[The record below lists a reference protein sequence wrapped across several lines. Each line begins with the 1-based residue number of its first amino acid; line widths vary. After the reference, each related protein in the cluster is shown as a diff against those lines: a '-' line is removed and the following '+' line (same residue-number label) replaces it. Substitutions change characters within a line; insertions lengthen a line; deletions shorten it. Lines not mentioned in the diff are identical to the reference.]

1 MQLKK
6 VILTVAALFFVS
18 TVATTNVLGAEKFA
32 WKMATSW
39 PAGTI
44 LQESANAFADQVTKM
59 SNGRL
64 TIKTYPA
71 GVLMGALEVTDSV
84 RMGVIDAAH
93 SSPSYSVGQLPA
105 APLFGYIP
113 FGMEAIPYL
122 TWLYEGEGSQL
133 LAELYEKFDLGY
145 VAPCGILPTENL
157 AWSNK
162 PITKM
167 EDFKGLKFRTSGY
180 WGEILSEAGASVMM
194 LPAGEVYEALQ
205 RKVLDAGEFSIPN
218 IDKDLAFYE
227 IADYLLVP
235 GIHQTSTIL
244 DLKVNKRSWNKLPED
259 LKEIVRVAAKAATLE
274 ILTRCIV
281 RDVPALD
288 FFKEKGVK
296 IQYLDP
302 EIQKVLAA
310 KTSALMEKKSAKDPF
325 FKKVYESQKK
335 FRTGYDQYKALMTP
349 SFK

>member
-1 MQLKK
+1 MLRK
-6 VILTVAALFFVS
+6 ITTLAAAVTFCLASVLS
-18 TVATTNVLGAEKFA
+18 TACFAEEKIT
-32 WKMATSW
+32 WKLATSW
-39 PAGTI
+39 PKGTI
-44 LQESANAFADQVTKM
+44 LQESAETFAEQVGKM

-93 SSPSYSVGQLPA
+93 SSPGYNVGQLPA

-122 TWLYEGEGSQL
+122 TWLYEGEGKDML
-133 LAELYEKFDLGY
+133 PELFAKYDLGY
-145 VAPCGILPTENL
+145 VAPCGIIPSENL

-162 PITKM
+162 PITSM
-167 EDFKGLKFRTSGY
+167 DDFKGLKFRTSGY

-227 IADYLLVP
+227 IAEYLLVP
-235 GIHQTSTIL
+235 GIHQTATIL
-244 DLKVNKRSWNKLPED
+244 DIKINKKSWEKLPED
-259 LKEIVRVAAKAATLE
+259 LKQIVRVAAEAETMNM
-274 ILTRCIV
+274 LTRCIS
-281 RDVPALD
+281 RDIPALA

-302 EIQKVLAA
+302 AIQKDLYTKAV
-310 KTSALMEKKSAKDPF
+310 ALMDKKAEKDPF
-325 FKKVYESQKK
+325 FKKVWDSQQNFMKGYEN
-335 FRTGYDQYKALMTP
+335 YKTLMTP
-349 SFK
+349 SYK